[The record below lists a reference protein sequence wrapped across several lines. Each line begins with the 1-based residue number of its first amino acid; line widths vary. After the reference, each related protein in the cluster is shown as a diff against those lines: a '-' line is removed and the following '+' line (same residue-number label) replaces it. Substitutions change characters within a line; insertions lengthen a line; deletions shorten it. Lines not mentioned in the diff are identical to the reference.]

1 MKKWY
6 IVQYTIDTI
15 IKADDPLD
23 ALVNIQEIA
32 SEDLGSRIDDIV
44 WEASKEEIAIA
55 EAVFFPNGSNII
67 DLGLIFISRICSA
80 AINLCCS
87 LQIII
92 GFSIF

>member
-44 WEASKEEIAIA
+44 WEASKEEIK
-55 EAVFFPNGSNII
+55 EYGEEE
-67 DLGLIFISRICSA
+67 
-80 AINLCCS
+80 
-87 LQIII
+87 
-92 GFSIF
+92 

>member
-1 MKKWY
+1 MSVGHYLKWSSLSQTYLEEVNNMKKWY

-44 WEASKEEIAIA
+44 WEASKEEIK
-55 EAVFFPNGSNII
+55 EYGEEE
-67 DLGLIFISRICSA
+67 
-80 AINLCCS
+80 
-87 LQIII
+87 
-92 GFSIF
+92 

>member
-44 WEASKEEIAIA
+44 WEASIEEINAI
-55 EAVFFPNGSNII
+55 EDSNIEE
-67 DLGLIFISRICSA
+67 
-80 AINLCCS
+80 INT
-87 LQIII
+87 IT
-92 GFSIF
+92 F